1 MALTRQKFGRGDPVW
16 RATRQSPP
24 VARRAAGSSS
34 KPKSE
39 TQKLKIPTP
48 SPSAPNARPSALAP
62 FRPPNH
68 RKSPPARFRA
78 HSLEIKMLHDSAK
91 IDHPDPDFSPSTGV
105 T

>member
-48 SPSAPNARPSALAP
+48 SPSAPNARPSAPAP
-62 FRPPNH
+62 SRPPNH
-68 RKSPPARFRA
+68 RKNPPVGFRGHA
-78 HSLEIKMLHDSAK
+78 LEIKVPHDLA
-91 IDHPDPDFSPSTGV
+91 
-105 T
+105 